1 MIELYYWPTPNGH
14 KITMFLEESGLAYR
28 IVPVNLSAGEQFS
41 PEFLAISPN
50 NRMPAIV
57 DHAPADAGPALP
69 VFESGAILWY
79 LANKSGQLL
88 PTDLRG
94 QTETLQWLFWQ
105 AAGLGPSV
113 SQRLHFAQYA
123 PERLP
128 YAIDRFTRE
137 TERLYGVLD
146 QRLADRPYIAG
157 EHYTVADIAV
167 YPWVVPQER
176 QRQDLNAFVHVK
188 RWFTAIAARPATVR
202 AYACAPQFSAHRAL
216 S

>member
-1 MIELYYWPTPNGH
+1 
-14 KITMFLEESGLAYR
+14 
-28 IVPVNLSAGEQFS
+28 
-41 PEFLAISPN
+41 
-50 NRMPAIV
+50 MPAIV

-69 VFESGAILWY
+69 
-79 LANKSGQLL
+79 
-88 PTDLRG
+88 TDLRG
-94 QTETLQWLFWQ
+94 QTETLQWLLWQ

-128 YAIDRFTRE
+128 YSIDRFTRE

-167 YPWVVPQER
+167 
-176 QRQDLNAFVHVK
+176 
-188 RWFTAIAARPATVR
+188 
-202 AYACAPQFSAHRAL
+202 
-216 S
+216 